1 MSAVVEQVVCKKL
14 PGGKAARWSKWF
26 VLSAGGILL
35 VTGLAK
41 AASAFGTAKVLQTAD
56 PIVGIS
62 LGHLMLLAGILELAV
77 AGVCLFTSK
86 QNLGLGLTAWMATG
100 FLVYRA
106 GLWYMDWQKPCSCL
120 GNLTDVLHIPPHAA
134 DVAMKIVLAYLLAG
148 SYGGLLCLWK
158 SNRKVCPNIKKE
170 DA

>member
-1 MSAVVEQVVCKKL
+1 MSTIVQQVVYQKL
-14 PGGKAARWSKWF
+14 AGGKAARWSKWF

-41 AASAFGTAKVLQTAD
+41 VTSAFGTAQVLQIAD

-86 QNLGLGLTAWMATG
+86 QNLGLGLTAWLATC
-100 FLVYRA
+100 FLAYRA
-106 GLWYMDWQKPCSCL
+106 GLWYMDWQKPCNCL

-148 SYGGLLCLWK
+148 SYGSLLCLWK
-158 SNRKVCPNIKKE
+158 SNRKVCSNVKE
-170 DA
+170 ENT